1 MIDILVAVAIALT
14 VSILLTPMLIRLFNR
29 QGFGHEIR
37 EDGPPSHQTKRGTPS
52 MGGVAILAGIWA
64 GYLGTHLA
72 GLAFNGE
79 GPSASGLLVLFL
91 ATTLGAVGFL
101 DDLIK
106 IRRTRNLGLNKTA
119 KTVGQIAAAV
129 LVGVLVLQFRNDAG
143 LTPGTSELSYVR
155 EIATV
160 TLGPALFVLFCVVV
174 VSAWSNAVNVTD
186 GLDGLAAGSMGMVT
200 AAYVLITFWQYRNA
214 CASVPGPGCYN
225 VRDPL
230 DLAII
235 AAATAGA
242 CVGFLW
248 WNAAPAKIFMGDTG
262 SLALGGII
270 AGISVTSRT
279 EILAVVLGSLFVA
292 EIVSVVVQ
300 ILAFRTT
307 GRRAFRMAPFHHHFE
322 LVGWAETTVII
333 RFWLLTAIS
342 CGLGVALFYSEWL
355 AATRGGRG
363 EPRPRA
369 GAVVGGGAGAGRRGR
384 RDRARGPGGAE
395 CAGGD
400 GNAVRRR
407 PGHPAAVR
415 RCRHGDGGFRD
426 RRRPHRRLRP
436 GGRQSRVP
444 ADGAR

>member
-14 VSILLTPMLIRLFNR
+14 VSIMLTPTLIRLFTR

-37 EDGPPSHQTKRGTPS
+37 EDGPPSHRTKRGTPS

-64 GYLGTHLA
+64 GYLGTHIA
-72 GLAFNGE
+72 GLAFDSG

-91 ATTLGAVGFL
+91 ATALGAVGFV

-106 IRRTRNLGLNKTA
+106 IRRSRNLGLNKTA
-119 KTVGQIAAAV
+119 KTVGQVTAAV
-129 LVGVLVLQFRNDAG
+129 LFGVLVLQFRNDAG
-143 LTPGTSELSYVR
+143 LTPGSADLSYVR

-160 TLGPALFVLFCVVV
+160 ALGPALFVLFCVVM
-174 VSAWSNAVNVTD
+174 VSGWSNAVNFTD
-186 GLDGLAAGSMGMVT
+186 GLDGLAAGCMAMVT

-214 CASVPGPGCYN
+214 CATAPGLGCYN

-242 CVGFLW
+242 CIGFLW
-248 WNAAPAKIFMGDTG
+248 WNAAPARIFMGDTG

-270 AGISVTSRT
+270 AGLSVTSRT

-292 EIVSVVVQ
+292 EITSVVVQ

-307 GRRAFRMAPFHHHFE
+307 GRRVFRMAPFHHHFE
-322 LVGWAETTVII
+322 LAGWAETTVII

-355 AATRGGRG
+355 AAT
-363 EPRPRA
+363 
-369 GAVVGGGAGAGRRGR
+369 
-384 RDRARGPGGAE
+384 
-395 CAGGD
+395 GD
-400 GNAVRRR
+400 
-407 PGHPAAVR
+407 
-415 RCRHGDGGFRD
+415 
-426 RRRPHRRLRP
+426 
-436 GGRQSRVP
+436 
-444 ADGAR
+444 